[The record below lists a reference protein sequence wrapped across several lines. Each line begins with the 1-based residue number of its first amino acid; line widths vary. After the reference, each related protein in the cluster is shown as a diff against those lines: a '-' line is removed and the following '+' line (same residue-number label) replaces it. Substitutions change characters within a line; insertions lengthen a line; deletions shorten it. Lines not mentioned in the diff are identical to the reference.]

1 MAHRVLSLA
10 ALTALLLPRDST
22 ELYFEPEAG
31 TVLVRTV
38 ELFGSFDLDDAEIT
52 VMGQTMGPEAMG
64 GDLSKASAEANL
76 SFEQTDTYGRCE
88 RGRALSLVRRLGIAT
103 FNGEPLSEDKAREV
117 EFTWDGSLGRHVTG
131 IPAGSENDP
140 EDPEVG
146 KMLKVLRAQVDPSF
160 LLPTGPVDPGA
171 TWKVELGAQELIDLL
186 VPGLDLKGLAQLSRE
201 LLEEEIAKQP
211 ADRDQ
216 QIELGR
222 RLFEDLSGQLI
233 ADFRPVEANVTF
245 AGLEPSAGGVL
256 ARLEFDFDLEFSF
269 DPSEVILAAFKEL
282 EETQQ
287 LETLAIE
294 LNFSAEVSGSLL
306 WDAAHHHSRELSLS
320 GDYSVDI
327 AGDAAI
333 SNEEMGELAF
343 QGLIAFSGA
352 MESTHTSA
360 PPPPPTEAEALVP
373 AGG

>member
-64 GDLSKASAEANL
+64 GDLSEASAEGNL

-88 RGRALSLVRRLGIAT
+88 RGRALSLVRRIGIAS
-103 FNGEPLSEDKAREV
+103 FNGEPLSEDRAREV
-117 EFTWDGSLGRHVTG
+117 EFTWDGTLGRHVTG
-131 IPAGSENDP
+131 IPEGSEDDP
-140 EDPEVG
+140 EDPEVQQ
-146 KMLKVLRAQVDPSF
+146 MLKVLRAQVDPSF
-160 LLPTGPVDPGA
+160 LLPTGPVEPGA
-171 TWKVELGAQELIDLL
+171 TWKVELGAQELLDLL
-186 VPGLDLKGLAQLSRE
+186 VPGLDLEGLAQLFRE

-211 ADRDQ
+211 ADRSEQ
-216 QIELGR
+216 FEVGI
-222 RLFEDLSGQLI
+222 RLFENLSGQLI
-233 ADFRPVEANVTF
+233 SDFRPVEASVTF
-245 AGLEPSAGGVL
+245 AGLEPSEGGSL
-256 ARLEFDFDLEFSF
+256 AKLEFGFDLELSF
-269 DPSEVILAAFKEL
+269 DPSEILLAAFKEA

-287 LETLAIE
+287 FSALSLE
-294 LNFSAEVSGSLL
+294 LNFSAEVTGSLL
-306 WDAAHHHSRELSLS
+306 WDAAQHHSRELSLS

-333 SNEEMGELAF
+333 ENDEMGEITF

>member
-31 TVLVRTV
+31 TVLVRSV

-64 GDLSKASAEANL
+64 GDLSEASAEGNL

-88 RGRALSLVRRLGIAT
+88 RGRALSLVRRIGIAS
-103 FNGEPLSEDKAREV
+103 FNGEPLSEDRAREV
-117 EFTWDGSLGRHVTG
+117 EFTWDGTLGRHVTG
-131 IPAGSENDP
+131 IPEGSEDDP
-140 EDPEVG
+140 EDPEVQQ
-146 KMLKVLRAQVDPSF
+146 MLKVLRAQVDPSF
-160 LLPTGPVDPGA
+160 LLPTGPVEPGA
-171 TWKVELGAQELIDLL
+171 TWKVELGAQELLDLL
-186 VPGLDLKGLAQLSRE
+186 VPGLDLEGLAQLFRE

-211 ADRDQ
+211 ADRSEQ
-216 QIELGR
+216 FEVGI
-222 RLFEDLSGQLI
+222 RLFENLSGQLI
-233 ADFRPVEANVTF
+233 SDFRPVEASVTF
-245 AGLEPSAGGVL
+245 AGLEPSEGGSL
-256 ARLEFDFDLEFSF
+256 AKLEFGFDLELSF
-269 DPSEVILAAFKEL
+269 DPSEILLAAFKEA

-287 LETLAIE
+287 FSALSLE
-294 LNFSAEVSGSLL
+294 LNFSAEVTGSLL
-306 WDAAHHHSRELSLS
+306 WDAAQHHSRELSLS

-333 SNEEMGELAF
+333 ENDEMGEITF